1 MNSKIYQTLT
11 WVMNFAYV
19 QLLWVLFT
27 LMGAVV
33 AGLFP
38 ATNALFAIVRKWVS
52 GEKDLPVFAYFWK
65 VYKQEFMQ
73 SNKLGAAVLF
83 LFVLVV
89 LDIQFIAASE
99 TLNWLHIPLFVY
111 ILFVFIFLLFLFPSF
126 AHFDDKLRNVFK
138 NAFFIMLTHPGHLFF
153 LTLSLF
159 LLGVIF
165 YMVPALGFIFGIS
178 ATAFVATVVN
188 KNIFRKIIK
197 T

>member
-1 MNSKIYQTLT
+1 MNSKIYQALT

-19 QLLWVLFT
+19 QVLWVFFT
-27 LMGAVV
+27 LMGAVA
-33 AGLFP
+33 AGVFP
-38 ATNALFAIVRKWVS
+38 ATNALFAVVRKWVS

-65 VYKQEFMQ
+65 VYKQEFIQ
-73 SNKLGAAVLF
+73 SNKLGAVVLF

-89 LDIQFIAASE
+89 LDIQFIAASD

-111 ILFVFIFLLFLFPSF
+111 ILFVFVFLLFLFPSF

-159 LLGVIF
+159 LLGLIF

-178 ATAFVATVVN
+178 ATALIATIVN
-188 KNIFRKIIK
+188 KNIFKKIIK